1 MTSRI
6 IFFTWLLIITAQSI
20 EGQNTF
26 NSRYHF
32 DTPAAYLTSIIAT
45 DSCYYATGIYAD
57 TFPWLQVGSIFAK
70 FNLDGTP
77 VFTKKL
83 IHPQKSYDTRL
94 NTLTNLDDGTFVV
107 TAYSFD
113 PGMKGMLIKYDEY
126 GDTLWT
132 KEYLNPFYPTQ
143 DYIVPIAMAQMDD
156 GGFAMSCWIQ
166 KNAGNVDI
174 YLIKTDSL
182 GDIQWESIY
191 NNPLWDRPYSILLTP
206 AGKMIVGAARS
217 NIGLVAENYIYQ
229 NHIFQVNTTGT
240 IEWTYL
246 SPTSL
251 GLRYGAADMVLLEDG
266 SLVVASGVGHEQERT
281 SVNTIYFDKHIF
293 KLNPMQEIEWEIT
306 FAETALTGTSFL
318 TNLISLSDNSGFV
331 AAGTHGEEFDSQNA
345 FSLRGWIGKVSPDG
359 DSLWTRQYIGLDQ
372 LNNRHTIYDLKE
384 TPDGGF
390 LLCGESRNPLPV
402 PGEIAQ
408 QAWLLKLD
416 QHGCLV
422 PGCHLNTT
430 ATEPEQEAF
439 QLAIYPNPATD
450 YLNFFLHAPDR
461 TSALSFRILDA
472 AGRVVQ
478 EIGALASGATYILP
492 VSDWPRGAYVL
503 QGLEAGKVLCAE
515 KFIKQ

>member
-1 MTSRI
+1 M
-6 IFFTWLLIITAQSI
+6 LI
-20 EGQNTF
+20 GQNTF
-26 NSRYHF
+26 NHRF
-32 DTPAAYLTSIIAT
+32 PLGFPASILSNIIVT
-45 DSCYYATGIYAD
+45 DSCYYLTGTVAD
-57 TFPWLQVGSIFAK
+57 SVPPYWLGALFLKTDLEGNPLVVKTIMGQNKSWQIWNPEFSNLPDGSFAVAGHTFDSISRS
-70 FNLDGTP
+70 
-77 VFTKKL
+77 VL
-83 IHPQKSYDTRL
+83 IRYDQ
-94 NTLTNLDDGTFVV
+94 N
-107 TAYSFD
+107 
-113 PGMKGMLIKYDEY
+113 
-126 GDTLWT
+126 GDTLFT
-132 KEYLNPFYPTQ
+132 NAFANLYLPPYDFIWARAFAPYP
-143 DYIVPIAMAQMDD
+143 D
-156 GGFAMSCWIQ
+156 GGFVFACEAQQTPIGIYQ
-166 KNAGNVDI
+166 NVDI
-174 YLIKTDSL
+174 WVVKTDSL
-182 GDIQWESIY
+182 GEIEWNKKIGNNWWEK
-191 NNPLWDRPYSILLTP
+191 PYSLKIDSDANIIIGGHKANLNITASNYTYQTQLIKLNGIGNIL
-206 AGKMIVGAARS
+206 
-217 NIGLVAENYIYQ
+217 
-229 NHIFQVNTTGT
+229 
-240 IEWTYL
+240 WTYL

-266 SLVVASGVGHEQERT
+266 SLVVASGVGYEQERT

-306 FAETALTGTSFL
+306 FTETALTGTSFL
-318 TNLISLSDNSGFV
+318 TNLIGLSDNSGFV

-345 FSLRGWIGKVSPDG
+345 FSLRGWIGKVSTDG

-372 LNNRHTIYDLKE
+372 LNNRHAIYDLKE
-384 TPDGGF
+384 APDGGF

-416 QHGCLV
+416 EHGCLV
-422 PGCHLNTT
+422 PGCHLNTAT
-430 ATEPEQEAF
+430 TEPEQEAF

-472 AGRVVQ
+472 AGRLVQ

>member
-1 MTSRI
+1 
-6 IFFTWLLIITAQSI
+6 LLV
-20 EGQNTF
+20 GQNTF
-26 NSRYHF
+26 NHRFSLGF
-32 DTPAAYLTSIIAT
+32 PASILSNIIVT
-45 DSCYYATGIYAD
+45 DSCYYLTGTIADTISPYRPGALFLKTDLEGNPLIVKTTTSQFNSYQIWNPEFSAVPNGGFAVAGYIYDSISRVVLLRYDQSGDTLFSRSFTNIYSPPYDFIWPRAFTPYADGGYVFACHIQGLPSGIYANAD
-57 TFPWLQVGSIFAK
+57 IL
-70 FNLDGTP
+70 
-77 VFTKKL
+77 
-83 IHPQKSYDTRL
+83 
-94 NTLTNLDDGTFVV
+94 VV
-107 TAYSFD
+107 
-113 PGMKGMLIKYDEY
+113 
-126 GDTLWT
+126 
-132 KEYLNPFYPTQ
+132 
-143 DYIVPIAMAQMDD
+143 
-156 GGFAMSCWIQ
+156 
-166 KNAGNVDI
+166 
-174 YLIKTDSL
+174 KTDSL
-182 GDIQWESIY
+182 GEIEWQKKLG
-191 NNPLWDRPYSILLTP
+191 NNWSERPYSLFIDEEHNIII
-206 AGKMIVGAARS
+206 GGNKS
-217 NIGLVAENYIYQ
+217 NINLTTNNYTYQ
-229 NHIFQVNTTGT
+229 NHIIKLDSLGNTL
-240 IEWTYL
+240 WTYL
-246 SPTSL
+246 SPPSL

-293 KLNPMQEIEWEIT
+293 KLNTMQEIEWEIT

-318 TNLISLSDNSGFV
+318 TNLIGLSDNSGFV

-345 FSLRGWIGKVSPDG
+345 FSLRGWIGKVSTDG

-384 TPDGGF
+384 TSDGGF

-416 QHGCLV
+416 LHGCLV
-422 PGCHLNTT
+422 PGCHLNTAT
-430 ATEPEQEAF
+430 TEPGQAAF

-472 AGRVVQ
+472 AGRLVQ

-503 QGLEAGKVLCAE
+503 QGLGAGKILCAE

>member
-1 MTSRI
+1 M
-6 IFFTWLLIITAQSI
+6 

-32 DTPAAYLTSIIAT
+32 DAPATYLTSVMPT

-94 NTLTNLDDGTFVV
+94 NTLTNLYDGTFVV

-113 PGMKGMLIKYDEY
+113 PGMKGMLIKYNEH

-132 KEYLNPFYPTQ
+132 KEYLNPFYPAQ
-143 DYIVPIAMAQMDD
+143 DYIVPIAIAKMDD

-191 NNPLWDRPYSILLTP
+191 NNPLWDRPYSILLAPT
-206 AGKMIVGAARS
+206 GKMIVGAARS
-217 NIGLVAENYIYQ
+217 NIGLVAENYTYQ
-229 NHIFQVNTTGT
+229 NHIFQVNDTGT
-240 IEWTYL
+240 VEWTYL

-251 GLRYGAADMVLLEDG
+251 GLRYGAADMVLLGDG
-266 SLVVASGVGHEQERT
+266 SLVIASGVGYEQERT

-306 FAETALTGTSFL
+306 FAESPLTGTSFL

-372 LNNRHTIYDLKE
+372 LNNRHALYDLKE

-390 LLCGESRNPLPV
+390 ILCGESRNPLPV

-416 QHGCLV
+416 EFGCLV
-422 PGCHLNTT
+422 PGCQLNTAT
-430 ATEPEQEAF
+430 AEQEKEAF
-439 QLAIYPNPATD
+439 RLAIYPNPTTD

-461 TSALSFRILDA
+461 MSALSFRILDA
-472 AGRVVQ
+472 AGRLVQ
-478 EIGALASGATYILP
+478 EFGPLASGATYILP
-492 VSDWPRGAYVL
+492 VSDWSPGAYIL
-503 QGLEAGKVLCAE
+503 QGLGEGKVLCAE